1 MLLELHVRNLALI
14 EKADVE
20 FGEGLNILTGETGAG
35 KSIII
40 GSVALAL
47 GAKAPK
53 DCIRQGAPYAYV
65 ELVFSVD
72 SQKKLE
78 SLKEL
83 EVFPDENGL
92 LIVSRKIMPSR
103 SIGRVGDETV
113 TAARLRTITELLLD
127 IHGQHEHQ
135 SLLYESKHL
144 EILDAYIRP
153 QTQPLKDRVR
163 RFWGQWQEAQKR
175 LSELNMDEEQR
186 LREKDFLRFE
196 IGEIEE
202 ASLREG
208 EEEELT
214 EQYRRLSHS
223 QRILQNLSRIHRMLE
238 ESSLSEAIV
247 SMEEVCGYD
256 EDFSELKN
264 QLYDGESILQDADR
278 EILSRMDHMDLDEE
292 KLAAAEERLDLIRGL
307 EAKYGGSVKEV
318 LKKLEE
324 KRIRLDELEHFE
336 QIRLKAEENLKEV
349 QNKLDETCAEL
360 SQVRRKA
367 SGEMAFQI
375 KKALEDLNF
384 LDVVFEMEIERL
396 DHFTPA
402 GYDEARFLISTNPG
416 EPAKPLGQV
425 ASGGE
430 LSRIMLAIK
439 TVLADTDDIPTL
451 IFDEIDTGISGRTAQ
466 KVSEKLAYIAR
477 THQVICIT
485 HLPQIAAMA
494 DVHFLIEKRAWEGRT
509 ATAIRSLDRSEE
521 VEELAR
527 LLGGAKITDAVRQ
540 NAVDRNEGIGRP
552 DKIKQ
557 IENKR

>member
-278 EILSRMDHMDLDEE
+278 EIRSRMDHMDLDEE

-540 NAVDRNEGIGRP
+540 NAVEMKELADRT
-552 DKIKQ
+552 K
-557 IENKR
+557 

>member
-202 ASLREG
+202 ASLQEG

-540 NAVDRNEGIGRP
+540 NAVEMKELADRT
-552 DKIKQ
+552 K
-557 IENKR
+557 

>member
-324 KRIRLDELEHFE
+324 KRTRLDELEHFE

-396 DHFTPA
+396 YHFTPA

-540 NAVDRNEGIGRP
+540 NAVEMKELADRT
-552 DKIKQ
+552 K
-557 IENKR
+557 

>member
-144 EILDAYIRP
+144 EILDAYIRS

-451 IFDEIDTGISGRTAQ
+451 IFDEIDTGISGITAQ

-540 NAVDRNEGIGRP
+540 NAVEMKELADRT
-552 DKIKQ
+552 K
-557 IENKR
+557 

>member
-186 LREKDFLRFE
+186 RREKDFLRFE

-540 NAVDRNEGIGRP
+540 NAVEMKELADRT
-552 DKIKQ
+552 K
-557 IENKR
+557 